1 MSKPTVALETLGCK
15 VNQYESSHLLE
26 RLHQAGHP
34 LVAFRERADIYLVN
48 SCAVTARAGTQ
59 TRQLLHR
66 AQRLNPRALIVVM
79 GCDAQLEPDRFVSE
93 ALATH
98 VLGTREKLDLIR
110 WLETPADLQHPLVRV
125 SDARCYDRLAPLPVN
140 RMLGERT
147 RAFLKIQD
155 GCDAF
160 CSYCVVPMTR
170 GCGRSLP
177 AAAVLE
183 EFDRLVRAGYREVVL
198 TGIHLGQW
206 GRDLTP
212 EDQLSRL
219 LTALET
225 GPGPARIRL
234 SSLEPTEWNPAVLAA
249 LAASERICPHFHVP
263 LQSGDR
269 DLLAAMGRPYAP
281 ELYLEII
288 GELHRIRP
296 QAAIGADVMVGFPGE
311 TADRFRA
318 TTELI
323 ERTPVNYLH
332 VFPFSPRPGTAAAR
346 RPGRVTGQ
354 ELKARAKA
362 LRELGERKR
371 RQFHQQQLGRW
382 VQVLVE
388 NRTADGWSQGT
399 SENYLPVR
407 VRAAA
412 PTALG
417 EIVQVRLESLTPRGF
432 IGRIS

>member
-1 MSKPTVALETLGCK
+1 
-15 VNQYESSHLLE
+15 
-26 RLHQAGHP
+26 
-34 LVAFRERADIYLVN
+34 
-48 SCAVTARAGTQ
+48 
-59 TRQLLHR
+59 
-66 AQRLNPRALIVVM
+66 
-79 GCDAQLEPDRFVSE
+79 
-93 ALATH
+93 
-98 VLGTREKLDLIR
+98 
-110 WLETPADLQHPLVRV
+110 
-125 SDARCYDRLAPLPVN
+125 
-140 RMLGERT
+140 
-147 RAFLKIQD
+147 
-155 GCDAF
+155 
-160 CSYCVVPMTR
+160 
-170 GCGRSLP
+170 
-177 AAAVLE
+177 
-183 EFDRLVRAGYREVVL
+183 
-198 TGIHLGQW
+198 
-206 GRDLTP
+206 
-212 EDQLSRL
+212 
-219 LTALET
+219 
-225 GPGPARIRL
+225 
-234 SSLEPTEWNPAVLAA
+234 
-249 LAASERICPHFHVP
+249 
-263 LQSGDR
+263 
-269 DLLAAMGRPYAP
+269 
-281 ELYLEII
+281 
-288 GELHRIRP
+288 
-296 QAAIGADVMVGFPGE
+296 MVGFPGE

-407 VRAAA
+407 VRAGT